1 MLHRI
6 LLALIL
12 SILSITLASASEVS
26 TKTSGETVYVPAYSH
41 IYHGNREAPVLLSVT
56 LSMRNTDPGT
66 PISITTVDYYDSKGK
81 LLKHFLSSPLV
92 LGPLGS
98 DRFVIAQNDESGGSG
113 ANFIVRWQAD
123 GLANPPIIET
133 VMIGTQSQL
142 GISFTSRG
150 QALQP

>member
-1 MLHRI
+1 MYRQF

-12 SILSITLASASEVS
+12 SILPVAVVSA
-26 TKTSGETVYVPAYSH
+26 GETAAKTRGETLYVPAYSH

-56 LSMRNTDPGT
+56 LSLRNTDPDT
-66 PISITTVDYYDSKGK
+66 PISITSVDYYDTKGV

-92 LGPLGS
+92 LPPYGS
-98 DRFVIAQNDESGGSG
+98 DRFVIAQDDKSGGSG
-113 ANFIVRWQAD
+113 ANFIVSWQASD
-123 GLANPPIIET
+123 TVNQPIIET

-150 QALQP
+150 QVLQP